1 MQSNPTPRGNLLGV
15 APGEPHEEQ
24 NNVGRDAASGR
35 QREDEWNESGDES
48 NAGNW
53 PSAPPPLFDPGRL
66 FQERFAQ
73 DDSSTDGSGS
83 KSGDSNWA
91 DGETLPPS
99 WIPTENWKRLPTTT
113 FNTTWVYLGTG
124 ALTPPD
130 KHSSILSIILDALA
144 GLECG

>member
-1 MQSNPTPRGNLLGV
+1 MQEKTAAQKNWVWDFEMSKPKTPQLVQSLKSTQTCSN
-15 APGEPHEEQ
+15 
-24 NNVGRDAASGR
+24 D
-35 QREDEWNESGDES
+35 WNESGDKS

-53 PSAPPPLFDPGRL
+53 PGAPPPLFDPGRL

-73 DDSSTDGSGS
+73 DDDSSTDGSGS

>member
-1 MQSNPTPRGNLLGV
+1 MQSNPTPQGNLLNV

-24 NNVGRDAASGR
+24 NSVGQDAASGR
-35 QREDEWNESGDES
+35 QREDDWNESGDKS
-48 NAGNW
+48 NAGDW
-53 PSAPPPLFDPGRL
+53 PGAPPPLFDPGWL

-91 DGETLPPS
+91 DGKKLLAS
-99 WIPTENWKRLPTTT
+99 WIRMVNWKRLTTT
-113 FNTTWVYLGTG
+113 SFNTTWVYLGTR
-124 ALTPPD
+124 ALTLPN
-130 KHSSILSIILDALA
+130 KHSLIVSITLDALA